1 MTGYKFYIT
10 KSREAADLICNGL
23 RATTDK
29 EGQGV
34 SIGSGP
40 VKGDCRIPEVY
51 HDYGLFYASVEYR
64 ALDRTKYEIVF
75 C

>member
-10 KSREAADLICNGL
+10 KSREAADLICKGL

-40 VKGDCRIPEVY
+40 VKGDCRIPEV
-51 HDYGLFYASVEYR
+51 
-64 ALDRTKYEIVF
+64 
-75 C
+75 